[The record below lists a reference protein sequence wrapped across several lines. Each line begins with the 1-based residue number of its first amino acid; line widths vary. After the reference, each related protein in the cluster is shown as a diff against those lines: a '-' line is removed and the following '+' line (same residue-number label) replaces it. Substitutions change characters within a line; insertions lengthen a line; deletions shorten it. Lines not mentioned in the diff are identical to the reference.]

1 MACHL
6 TLSQRLSSLRDDVI
20 FWLGK
25 FSSDTLLKFFC
36 AIVARGNAVQKILN
50 FPAKSL
56 KSIYLNIF
64 SLDTFNDNQVD
75 LYLSIVER

>member
-1 MACHL
+1 MTHNLKIKNCFGLISRRKSVVFMACHL

-36 AIVARGNAVQKILN
+36 AIVARGNAVQKI
-50 FPAKSL
+50 FPPKVL
-56 KSIYLNIF
+56 VYI
-64 SLDTFNDNQVD
+64 
-75 LYLSIVER
+75 

>member
-56 KSIYLNIF
+56 SIYLNIF
-64 SLDTFNDNQVD
+64 FLDTFNDNQVD
-75 LYLSIVER
+75 LYLFIVER

>member
-6 TLSQRLSSLRDDVI
+6 TLSQRLSSLRDDI
-20 FWLGK
+20 FWLRK

-56 KSIYLNIF
+56 SIYLNIF
-64 SLDTFNDNQVD
+64 LLTP
-75 LYLSIVER
+75 LMIIK

>member
-1 MACHL
+1 MTCHL

-56 KSIYLNIF
+56 SIYLNIF

-75 LYLSIVER
+75 LYLFIVER

>member
-6 TLSQRLSSLRDDVI
+6 TSLRDDVI

-56 KSIYLNIF
+56 SIYLNIF
-64 SLDTFNDNQVD
+64 LLTP
-75 LYLSIVER
+75 LMIIK

>member
-36 AIVARGNAVQKILN
+36 AKNFKFSRQK
-50 FPAKSL
+50 S
-56 KSIYLNIF
+56 
-64 SLDTFNDNQVD
+64 
-75 LYLSIVER
+75 

>member
-20 FWLGK
+20 FWLRK

-56 KSIYLNIF
+56 SIYLNIF
-64 SLDTFNDNQVD
+64 LLTP
-75 LYLSIVER
+75 LMIIK

>member
-36 AIVARGNAVQKILN
+36 AIVARGNSVQKILN

-56 KSIYLNIF
+56 SIYLNIF

-75 LYLSIVER
+75 LYLFIVER